1 MFYKLYRTIR
11 SKNLGV
17 IFRKYNRG
25 RGEIDWTHK
34 VKGILIVPIQDS
46 EKPDNEA
53 SVFYTRNLPASQQ
66 LTGLAEPL
74 SLLYRSATISKL
86 DNLAGDLSWP
96 IGV

>member
-1 MFYKLYRTIR
+1 MFYKLYRTIS
-11 SKNLGV
+11 SKNHGV
-17 IFRKYNRG
+17 ISRKCNRA

-66 LTGLAEPL
+66 LTGLAEL